1 MKHIAAY
8 ALLVLSGK
16 ESPSAADVEKV
27 LKDSGVAADAD
38 KAKALAEAL
47 DGKAF
52 HELVAEGKAALS
64 KMGTAAPAAGAAT
77 DAPAEA
83 AKEEAPK
90 EEEEEDDIDLGGG
103 LFGDDDDY

>member
-27 LKDSGVAADAD
+27 LKDAGVAADAD

-47 DGKAF
+47 EGKAF

-64 KMGTAAPAAGAAT
+64 KMGTAAPAAAGTA
-77 DAPAEA
+77 APAEA